1 MKVSENVIGKI
12 SWDLIVEGHPECQ
25 APNTESQNYSLLN
38 ENVLKVLNSGND
50 TVHLY
55 QVQFKYLL

>member
-12 SWDLIVEGHPECQ
+12 SWDLIVERHPECQ
-25 APNTESQNYSLLN
+25 APNTESQNYSLLT
-38 ENVLKVLNSGND
+38 ENALKALNSGND

-55 QVQFKYLL
+55 